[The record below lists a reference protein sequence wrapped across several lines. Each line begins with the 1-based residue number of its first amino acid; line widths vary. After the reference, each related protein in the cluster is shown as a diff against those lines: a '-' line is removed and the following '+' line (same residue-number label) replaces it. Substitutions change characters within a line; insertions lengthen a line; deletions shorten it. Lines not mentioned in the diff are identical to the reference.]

1 MGGSG
6 KKIRHSRPAWAAK
19 QSLGFKE
26 KKKELKILKN
36 LVSPLSDFLLF
47 PYINSIWVSF
57 GGGVRMSDTFVK
69 KNPLYNEN
77 LEIKFITIAVLL
89 ITYLCV

>member
-1 MGGSG
+1 
-6 KKIRHSRPAWAAK
+6 
-19 QSLGFKE
+19 
-26 KKKELKILKN
+26 
-36 LVSPLSDFLLF
+36 
-47 PYINSIWVSF
+47 
-57 GGGVRMSDTFVK
+57 MSDTFVK